1 MGGKFEEGSK
11 LPEHQML
18 KCGEHFDATQFM
30 NPAKK
35 HLDLYGM
42 LSQLVFLFTTHLIR

>member
-1 MGGKFEEGSK
+1 
-11 LPEHQML
+11 ML

-35 HLDLYGM
+35 HLALYGM
-42 LSQLVFLFTTHLIR
+42 LSQLVFLFTTHLIESSADTK